1 MDLSLNKSAARL
13 GIISDTHGLLR
24 PEVASFFAGVDYIIH
39 AGDIGKPS
47 ILANLEDIA
56 PVIAVLGNTDI
67 ASWYSPT
74 VEQTMQIAI
83 LGKHLLVLHDLHHID
98 TDLKANGITI
108 VIHGHTH
115 KPSKH
120 TKEGILYL
128 NPGSAGPQ
136 RAHLP
141 ISIALLT
148 ITEDNY
154 TVEHKTLSP

>member
-1 MDLSLNKSAARL
+1 MDLPLNKSSARI

-24 PEVASFFAGVDYIIH
+24 PEVAPFFAGVDYIIH

-47 ILANLEDIA
+47 ILATLEHMA

-67 ASWYSPT
+67 ASWYGPQ
-74 VEQTMQIAI
+74 VEQTIQVDI
-83 LGKHLLVLHDLHHID
+83 LGKHILVLHDLHHLR
-98 TDLKANGITI
+98 TNLKANGITI

-115 KPSKH
+115 KPSTH
-120 TKEGILYL
+120 TKGGILYM

-136 RAHLP
+136 RGHLP

-148 ITEDNY
+148 ITEDNC
-154 TVEHKTLSP
+154 TVEHKTLSL